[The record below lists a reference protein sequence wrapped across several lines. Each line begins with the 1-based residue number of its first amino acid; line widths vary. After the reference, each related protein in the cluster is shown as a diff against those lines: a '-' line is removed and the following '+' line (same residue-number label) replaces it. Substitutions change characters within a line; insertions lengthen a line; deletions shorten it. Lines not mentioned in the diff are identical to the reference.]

1 MNLIKKLK
9 NRHVKKQ
16 EQKLEKI
23 KLMNEIEKAR
33 RLNQEKTENEKKYEE
48 DILRDLLDPK
58 LEGVHFVK
66 EKDEITFVD

>member
-1 MNLIKKLK
+1 MNLIERLK

-23 KLMNEIEKAR
+23 KLMNEIEKVR